1 MAEVETGVVTACCQ
15 NGLGTVRG
23 TFNGMLAARIT
34 LGLPTDGLAPGGWRQ
49 PARVPPQ
56 PLLRPAL
63 NAYLSW
69 KRHEDAHEC

>member
-1 MAEVETGVVTACCQ
+1 M
-15 NGLGTVRG
+15 RG

-49 PARVPPQ
+49 PARPPQ